1 MCSSGWARVAME
13 RQAKR
18 VSTDVGE
25 EALMADAAP
34 VDFIVLPRSAYV
46 INVLSAS
53 AKAATPKA
61 RPRDPVPFGKDHTTY
76 QHDCSTACDR

>member
-18 VSTDVGE
+18 VCTDVGE

-34 VDFIVLPRSAYV
+34 IDFIVKVGLCNQSLIAR
-46 INVLSAS
+46 
-53 AKAATPKA
+53 AKAATPH
-61 RPRDPVPFGKDHTTY
+61 HTTPH
-76 QHDCSTACDR
+76 QNQPLETLCLLGKTIQPTSTA

>member
-18 VSTDVGE
+18 VCTDVGE

-34 VDFIVLPRSAYV
+34 IDFIVKVGLCNQSLIAR
-46 INVLSAS
+46 
-53 AKAATPKA
+53 AKAATPKPA
-61 RPRDPVPFGKDHTTY
+61 LETLCLLGKTT
-76 QHDCSTACDR
+76 QPTSTA